1 MYKFHT
7 DARQGE
13 WGVRKPRRVDF
24 AGTEGWDHAFRF
36 SPHWWIKRYH
46 TPLLDTSISLFYT
59 LKKMFKIKYSH
70 YFFYLKMSLKR
81 GPKTKKTKHI
91 MEGGRVVSLSTS
103 CNMAVS
109 SLLPVLCPQH
119 HSHWQLSTMAL
130 LFWKV
135 LQEKESKPSEIFM
148 NLSGPN
154 TCSFKCLCAS
164 KACISLSHN
173 LARLATTLQICAL
186 QNPQSCAATIIIT
199 FVANLSA
206 CGTFLLN
213 FSEIKS
219 HEAMSQGFK
228 RTLGLCGCG
237 LSWPF
242 CWAVGANVAVKS
254 SSSEHWGICEHN

>member
-1 MYKFHT
+1 MNKNISYTPPGHFHFPFLHFKKNVQDQIFT
-7 DARQGE
+7 L
-13 WGVRKPRRVDF
+13 F
-24 AGTEGWDHAFRF
+24 F
-36 SPHWWIKRYH
+36 
-46 TPLLDTSISLFYT
+46 LLENVPEERTKD
-59 LKKMFKIKYSH
+59 
-70 YFFYLKMSLKR
+70 
-81 GPKTKKTKHI
+81 KKTKHI
-91 MEGGRVVSLSTS
+91 MEGRGVVSLSTS

-199 FVANLSA
+199 FVAKLSA
-206 CGTFLLN
+206 CVSAKFQWN
-213 FSEIKS
+213 KV
-219 HEAMSQGFK
+219 
-228 RTLGLCGCG
+228 
-237 LSWPF
+237 P
-242 CWAVGANVAVKS
+242 
-254 SSSEHWGICEHN
+254 GI